1 MGNELVLACTLA
13 NVLQISNAEIDP
25 VYEALAL
32 SLEGAGHWELAVKVL
47 RKQQPQ
53 VAQRS
58 VKLCAARYPDNV
70 PPGNLTTEQFYE
82 RAGLLPP
89 ADQLAM
95 AGSAD
100 DTVEEICCFLVGRE
114 FKRAVSMGI
123 AELRRLLST
132 ANWSVDAAENISRP
146 LQSANFNPED
156 TSGNLL
162 SACVF
167 YAAFV
172 GSASAC
178 ARGMVSVAG
187 HLVRHA
193 ESVAQRQSLQDFLPA
208 ELTCEAIAALVAAYM
223 EGDSCLVQYRS
234 NALAPSQAKQ
244 EKLLLAIARLRICV
258 SAIPAMYNAPAL
270 NMLSNIETE
279 IAAGPPGSN
288 TAASYYCWSEVT
300 PLACAIPA
308 GRAANES
315 MRSAISNKPL
325 RGAAYRI
332 GPGVYAGFAECVM
345 WSRVNLLSP
354 VADGSRLSPV

>member
-1 MGNELVLACTLA
+1 
-13 NVLQISNAEIDP
+13 
-25 VYEALAL
+25 
-32 SLEGAGHWELAVKVL
+32 
-47 RKQQPQ
+47 
-53 VAQRS
+53 
-58 VKLCAARYPDNV
+58 
-70 PPGNLTTEQFYE
+70 
-82 RAGLLPP
+82 
-89 ADQLAM
+89 
-95 AGSAD
+95 
-100 DTVEEICCFLVGRE
+100 
-114 FKRAVSMGI
+114 MGI

-234 NALAPSQAKQ
+234 NALGATASCDGCRLKSLTSFAAAPSQAKQ

-288 TAASYYCWSEVT
+288 TAASYYCWSEVGYA
-300 PLACAIPA
+300 LACPQHC
-308 GRAANES
+308 S
-315 MRSAISNKPL
+315 
-325 RGAAYRI
+325 
-332 GPGVYAGFAECVM
+332 F
-345 WSRVNLLSP
+345 
-354 VADGSRLSPV
+354 